1 MSAVWI
7 GLIFVF
13 LIISFYTGTMVMVS
27 KKKFGECIPVA
38 LLSMTLVMYYTKFL
52 SGTFRVGYVLIVLI
66 ALMFPILIYVSKEKE
81 LFESNYFSA
90 GFWGFIFIF
99 GIFCILDYG
108 RYFRA
113 WDELSHWGMM
123 TKEMLR
129 LDDWYT
135 VDASRLLVHKDYPP
149 FMSLFEMLFC
159 KFSGGYS
166 ESRVYIGLH
175 TFMLSLLVPPV
186 LDRVYSIK
194 NEKKRSKTY
203 ELMSKLI
210 SYVAV
215 CIFFV
220 LVMECLDLGKLF
232 TTIYKDI
239 VVAIVFSYAIL
250 VIICKDVFKEKFY
263 FLALLFS
270 TIALPLIKQ
279 MGILF
284 VFLIWLFYG
293 CKYLLILLNKQ
304 SKKNN
309 YLIGN
314 LSVLVVIPLLSS
326 SVWKN
331 YVDKFNVGAQ
341 FALSNISVK
350 EFVDI
355 LLNKGENIV
364 KRETFCNYINSLF
377 ESNIGSVR
385 FAISYMEIFIII
397 IVFIIFLA
405 IFKTEV
411 FDKTSAIIWGI
422 TCLCG
427 TLGYAF
433 TMLILY
439 LFCYSEYE
447 MVRLASYARYMSSY
461 VTGEVLVIASVL
473 LLVLAEK
480 ELFGI
485 KGLLILNIVLGL
497 GVNPSNLKMFTPGKF
512 LERRFQQHLEV
523 AQELESLIEG
533 EANVFIIANSTIE
546 MQYYVNYYV
555 DDLRMELCYTNVL
568 DFDINNAEAVGNIE
582 DMVFSNDYIYIHDM
596 SDNFNRG
603 FKHLND
609 ENSFEINKLYKV
621 AADKTV
627 SIVN

>member
-13 LIISFYTGTMVMVS
+13 LIISFYTGTLVMVS

-38 LLSMTLVMYYTKFL
+38 LLSMTLIMYYTKFL
-52 SGTFRVGYVLIVLI
+52 FGTFKIGYGLIVLI
-66 ALMFPILIYVSKEKE
+66 ALVFPILFYVSKEKKIV
-81 LFESNYFSA
+81 ESNYFSA

-135 VDASRLLVHKDYPP
+135 IDASRLLVHKDYPP
-149 FMSLFEMLFC
+149 FISIFEMLFC

-166 ESRVYIGLH
+166 EPRVYIGLH
-175 TFMLSLLVPPV
+175 TFMLSFLAPPV

-194 NEKKRSKTY
+194 NEKKKSSR
-203 ELMSKLI
+203 LI

-232 TTIYKDI
+232 TTIYKDM

-263 FLALLFS
+263 FLAILFS

-293 CKYLLILLNKQ
+293 CKFLLLLMDKHREKVGQ
-304 SKKNN
+304 T
-309 YLIGN
+309 IGN
-314 LSVLVVIPLLSS
+314 FISLVVAPLLSQFM
-326 SVWKN
+326 WKD
-331 YVDKFNVGAQ
+331 YVSKYSADAQ
-341 FALSNISVK
+341 FDLGKISVK

-433 TMLILY
+433 TMLLLY

-447 MVRLASYARYMSSY
+447 MVRLASYDRYMSSY
-461 VTGEVLVIASVL
+461 VIGELLVVGSVL

-480 ELFGI
+480 GLLGI
-485 KGLLILNIVLGL
+485 KGLVILDIVLSL
-497 GVNPSNLKMFTPGKF
+497 GINASNLEMFTPGIF
-512 LERRFQQHLEV
+512 IERRFQQHLDI
-523 AQELESLIEG
+523 ARELEASIEG
-533 EANVFIIANSTIE
+533 DARVFIISNSTIE

-568 DFDINNAEAVGNIE
+568 ELDVNNAEEVENIE
-582 DMVFSNDYIYIHDM
+582 NTVFSNDYVYIHDM
-596 SDNFNRG
+596 SENFNHC
-603 FKHLND
+603 FAHLND